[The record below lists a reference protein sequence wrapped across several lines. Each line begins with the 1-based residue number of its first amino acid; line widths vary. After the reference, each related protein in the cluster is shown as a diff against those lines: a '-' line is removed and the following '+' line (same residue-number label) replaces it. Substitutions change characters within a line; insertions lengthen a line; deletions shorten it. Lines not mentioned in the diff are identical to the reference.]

1 MATSPTAT
9 APTLQLLA
17 WIGERSPTRAETLE
31 AWRTT
36 CPRLAVWEDALTVG
50 LVHVNGQSGGPID
63 AAPVLLT
70 PRGETVLGRVR

>member
-1 MATSPTAT
+1 MPEEVDAS
-9 APTLQLLA
+9 
-17 WIGERSPTRAETLE
+17 TLE
-31 AWRTT
+31 FVRRVARTRRTYAEAMSAWRSS